1 MTTSLTSYTAPLFFF
16 TCLPFSIL
24 FYFHFSNKFID
35 FLGYCE
41 ALRSELTSS
50 GVNVSCVSPGYIK
63 TNLSKGAIR
72 GDGSKHGQMDETTAK
87 GADPDNV
94 AVEVLDS
101 AVVGGKTDFV
111 VAATFSAKAA
121 LILKFFAPSILEKQ
135 LVKRFMKA
143 SSSSTK

>member
-1 MTTSLTSYTAPLFFF
+1 MFLNFNH
-16 TCLPFSIL
+16 
-24 FYFHFSNKFID
+24 FHISNV
-35 FLGYCE
+35 GYCE

-87 GADPDNV
+87 GADPDEI
-94 AVEVLDS
+94 AVEILDS
-101 AVVGGKTDFV
+101 AVGGKTDFV

-121 LILKFFAPSILEKQ
+121 LILKFFAPSLLEKQ
-135 LVKRFMKA
+135 LVKRFLKA
-143 SSSSTK
+143 SK